1 MNSYTFEVVVG
12 TDENGQDIRET
23 VVIEADNFAQARHQL
38 TEITQQRQQSAG

>member
-23 VVIEADNFAQARHQL
+23 VTIEANNFSEARHKL
-38 TEITQQRQQSAG
+38 TEITQQRQQAAR